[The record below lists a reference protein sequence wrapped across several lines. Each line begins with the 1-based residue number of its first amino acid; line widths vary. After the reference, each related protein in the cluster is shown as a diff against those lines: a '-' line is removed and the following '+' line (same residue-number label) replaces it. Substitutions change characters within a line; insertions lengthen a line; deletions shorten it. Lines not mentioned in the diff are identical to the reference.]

1 MLSLPLVGIGCKD
14 LKIPNGVNCVGIVKG
29 GYCKATVTHEEELIS
44 RQRMIDL
51 IWKEGAVV
59 IPAPLYAEYLKVFE
73 KICNRQNSCEIK
85 DVGRSLKA
93 MQELNK
99 INMRTEEETQPKEI
113 KNENISNDNAD
124 DDTIDHIRTGRD

>member
-1 MLSLPLVGIGCKD
+1 
-14 LKIPNGVNCVGIVKG
+14 
-29 GYCKATVTHEEELIS
+29 
-44 RQRMIDL
+44 MIDL